1 MSSEGTKG
9 ARVWDCFKRISSR
22 GVPIVPGGSALG
34 ENRVVCLKKGL
45 VDPAFHCRA
54 FQYDPLKRTPPKPVK
69 VDFSRLKEEDFSL

>member
-1 MSSEGTKG
+1 MGLFQKDIEPRCAYC
-9 ARVWDCFKRISSR
+9 ARGR
-22 GVPIVPGGSALG
+22 ALG
-34 ENRVVCLKKGL
+34 ENRVVCLKRGL